1 MVTYCEHIIMVTYCE
16 HIIMVTY
23 CEQIMVTYCAVS
35 IIAGIG
41 VTVVV
46 VHITAL
52 PKPSIITGTAV
63 VIDHILQ

>member
-1 MVTYCEHIIMVTYCE
+1 MVTYCEQ
-16 HIIMVTY
+16 IMVTY

-52 PKPSIITGTAV
+52 PKPSIITGTYCEHLL
-63 VIDHILQ
+63 IW